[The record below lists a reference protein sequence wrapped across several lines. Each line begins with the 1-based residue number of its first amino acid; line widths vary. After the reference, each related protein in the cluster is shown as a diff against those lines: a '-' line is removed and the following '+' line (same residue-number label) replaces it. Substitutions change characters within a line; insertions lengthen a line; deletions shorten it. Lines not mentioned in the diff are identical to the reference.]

1 MLVSWRYRP
10 RDTFIQSL
18 DPRARFIFMACMIL
32 AIFQFWDIRYLFPLF
47 LISLTLYF
55 MARIEWHDVRRA
67 WIFILLFVTFIVG
80 LNALLT
86 GRGGPL
92 EVLQEDTRAL
102 IQSPTLVVP
111 LVGWEITVKI
121 TIAKAVFAVTQLTRI
136 LAMAI
141 LAIPI
146 PYTFDPSKYGVTF
159 KQMWLPDKPAYTF
172 DLAFRFVPTFGRDF
186 MTTLDAQKA
195 RGYEIDKVRGGLLER
210 IRRLAPLM
218 VPVTMLAIV
227 GGEDV
232 VDAMD
237 LRAFGVKDRT
247 WLVQLHY
254 QTRDYL
260 FIAAG
265 VLIAAMAITLNILG
279 YGDFWIPEFLLQA

>member
-1 MLVSWRYRP
+1 
-10 RDTFIQSL
+10 
-18 DPRARFIFMACMIL
+18 MACMIV
-32 AIFQFWDIRYLFPLF
+32 AIFQFWDVRYLFPLF
-47 LISLTLYF
+47 LVSLILYF
-55 MARIEWHDVRRA
+55 LARIEWPDVRRA

-92 EVLQEDTRAL
+92 EVLQEETRAL
-102 IQSPTLVVP
+102 VQSPTLVVP
-111 LVGWEITVKI
+111 YTGWQITVKI

-159 KQMWLPDKPAYTF
+159 RQLGLPDKPAYTF

-195 RGYEIDKVRGGLLER
+195 RGYEVDKVRGGLLER

-237 LRAFGVKDRT
+237 LRAFGVRART
-247 WLVQLHY
+247 WLVQL
-254 QTRDYL
+254 QFRTVDYL
-260 FIAAG
+260 FIASG
-265 VLIAAMAITLNILG
+265 IMIAAGSVALNVLG
-279 YGDFWIPEFLLQA
+279 YGEFWIPAFLLHP

>member
-159 KQMWLPDKPAYTF
+159 KQMGLPDKPAYTF

-265 VLIAAMAITLNILG
+265 VLIALAAITLNILG